1 MMARAI
7 LPSYVY
13 LYFFAQSINL
23 TVAVIS
29 VALVAPVGNRLASD
43 PFLSTVPYGVQFLFL
58 LVASY
63 PVALFMKKW
72 GRRTGFVAG
81 ALFLFLAG
89 GAGYLAVVRGSFF
102 LLILSHGLIGLF
114 AACAN
119 FYRYAV
125 TDDLPERLHARALS
139 LVVAGG
145 VIAGVCGPVLAGWF
159 RDISGFAP
167 FSLSYALL
175 SVFALVNLLLV
186 FFLPNSRGVQN
197 PVAPALGSHR
207 KGTMGRVVFYPIFIA
222 AFGYG
227 LMNLFMILASL
238 KMEALSLSFDDAARA
253 LQWHVLAMFVPSF
266 FTGRLIT
273 RFGHHAILFV
283 GVVLFVASFAMNIQ
297 SVEYGSLLFS
307 LVLLGVGWNLTYVG
321 GSALLSSTLSGH
333 PDQKKWQGVGET
345 VIASFAALGAVSP
358 AFLLNS
364 VGWTTTQVMAL
375 VACAFPLL
383 VLTYVTRKKAA

>member
-1 MMARAI
+1 MTVRAT
-7 LPSYVY
+7 LPRYVY

-58 LVASY
+58 LAASY
-63 PVALFMKKW
+63 PTALFMKKC
-72 GRRTGFVAG
+72 GRKAGFVAG

-89 GAGYLAVVRGSFF
+89 GVGYFAVVRESFF

-125 TDDLPERLHARALS
+125 TDDLPEILHARALS

-145 VIAGVCGPVLAGWF
+145 VIAGVCGPTLAGWF
-159 RDISGFAP
+159 RDIPGFAP

-175 SVFALVNLLLV
+175 IVLALINLLLV
-186 FFLPNSRGVQN
+186 FFLPASKGAQSPAAPVLGGYSR
-197 PVAPALGSHR
+197 VAIGF
-207 KGTMGRVVFYPIFIA
+207 VVFYSIFIA

-227 LMNLFMILASL
+227 LMNLFMILAAL
-238 KMEALSLSFDDAARA
+238 KMDALSLSFDESARA

-266 FTGRLIT
+266 FTGLLIA
-273 RFGHHAILFV
+273 RFGHNAILLS
-283 GVVLFVASFAMNIQ
+283 GVLLFVINFVVNIQ
-297 SVEYGSLLFS
+297 GAGYSSLLLS
-307 LVLLGVGWNLTYVG
+307 LILLGLGWNLTYVG
-321 GSALLSSTLSGH
+321 GSSLLSSTLSGH
-333 PDQKKWQGVGET
+333 LDQKKWQGVGET
-345 VIASFAALGAVSP
+345 VIAFFAALGAMSP
-358 AFLLNS
+358 SFLFNGI
-364 VGWTTTQVMAL
+364 GWTATQVMAL
-375 VACAFPLL
+375 VACSLPLL
-383 VLTYVTRKKAA
+383 ILTFAWWKKTT